1 VITFLGVII
10 FTTIIV
16 IGVFAGHNGPSMF
29 ATYRSTRMSGRSRK
43 QAKTTEPR
51 SDGK

>member
-10 FTTIIV
+10 FTTIII
-16 IGVFAGHNGPSMF
+16 IGVFAGNNGPSMF
-29 ATYRSTRMSGRSRK
+29 TTYRSTRTSGRDRR
-43 QAKTTEPR
+43 QTKTTEPR